1 FIALIP
7 MISVIFDDTKKVYS
21 EPVYTGIK
29 HLKDYLGEYLNYYVT
44 TTNQTKGV
52 EYTLASMVVVIISIF
67 LLKNLFNYLALF
79 FATFLRN
86 GVLRDLRNAMYKKII
101 ELPLSFYSEKRKGD
115 VIARMSSDVN
125 EVQSSYLSIL
135 ELIVKEPLTIIFSIA
150 IMVGISAKLT

>member
-1 FIALIP
+1 
-7 MISVIFDDTKKVYS
+7 
-21 EPVYTGIK
+21 
-29 HLKDYLGEYLNYYVT
+29 
-44 TTNQTKGV
+44 
-52 EYTLASMVVVIISIF
+52 MVVVIISIF

-135 ELIVKEPLTIIFSIA
+135 ELIVKEPLTIIFSI
-150 IMVGISAKLT
+150 IYNGWD